1 VENYNYMS
9 KIIKFLDTEIIR
21 LYKNIPNINNGGC
34 AIFAV
39 ILGEELQ
46 KKGYN
51 LKYTI
56 LTTNQ
61 KNQIKNGKQII
72 RNNSSIK
79 LSDIYSYVPPTHVV
93 LTLSGYYIDSCG
105 CRKIKGSELH
115 CDGVNLR
122 KGLDV
127 DVNTLKKIYYD
138 DPSFWN
144 HSFDRKNIKK
154 IQKQTKKLIKLI

>member
-1 VENYNYMS
+1 MS
-9 KIIKFLDTEIIR
+9 KIIKILDAEILR

-34 AIFAV
+34 AIFAA

-46 KKGYN
+46 KIGYN
-51 LKYTI
+51 IRYTI
-56 LTTNQ
+56 LTTKQ
-61 KNQIKNGKQII
+61 KHQIKTGKDIIKNNG
-72 RNNSSIK
+72 SVK
-79 LSDIYSYVPPTHVV
+79 LSDIFNYVPPTHVV

-127 DVNTLKKIYYD
+127 DINTLKKFYYD
-138 DPSFWN
+138 EPSFWN
-144 HSFDRKNIKK
+144 ESFDRKNVKK
-154 IQKQTKKLIKLI
+154 LEKQTKKLIKLI